1 MDMDK
6 QSPEKPSVAQ
16 RMTELQEY
24 IAQIESSIAD
34 DVDARSQARNNNTLS
49 NRELSILLCGFD
61 LCIAKQE
68 REILKVKSQLATLRL
83 NFQKETFW
91 RNL

>member
-1 MDMDK
+1 MDMDNTTET
-6 QSPEKPSVAQ
+6 QAS
-16 RMTELQEY
+16 RMVRIQET
-24 IAQIESSIAD
+24 ITGIENSIAED
-34 DVDARSQARNNNTLS
+34 CDARSQARNNNTLS

-68 REILKVKSQLATLRL
+68 REILKLKSQLATLRL